1 MCDKARDYPYP
12 APPPHTH
19 IHTHMRERTHTNG
32 FCPIYMTVFVVV
44 AVYVEKLLGL
54 KFFTF

>member
-1 MCDKARDYPYP
+1 MLTRHE
-12 APPPHTH
+12 HTELSQLEFN
-19 IHTHMRERTHTNG
+19 ICVLRERTHTNV

-54 KFFTF
+54 KLFTF